1 MNLVLTE
8 LEYKVID
15 SVKEVFDEQ
24 GNIKL
29 CGRYA
34 CMNLINEINELT
46 LVKEKS
52 SIKSLEELKALATN
66 INFGDVNTGFINI
79 SELKSHNLE
88 GIIGGIFNEI
98 G

>member
-8 LEYKVID
+8 LEHKVID

-24 GNIKL
+24 GSIKL

-52 SIKSLEELKALATN
+52 SIKSLEELKALAAN

-79 SELKSHNLE
+79 SELKSHNLK

-98 G
+98 R

>member
-29 CGRYA
+29 CGRHA
-34 CMNLINEINELT
+34 CMNLINEISELT

-98 G
+98 R

>member
-1 MNLVLTE
+1 
-8 LEYKVID
+8 
-15 SVKEVFDEQ
+15 
-24 GNIKL
+24 
-29 CGRYA
+29 
-34 CMNLINEINELT
+34 MNLINEVSELT
-46 LVKEKS
+46 LIKENS
-52 SIKSLEELKALATN
+52 SIKSLEELKALAAN